1 MVVSVGITLLG
12 IDAIALICRYA
23 VPPIPHG
30 PAFDA
35 QFTVLD
41 DFFYADQPAKTVAY
55 QLSCVATPLLLLLSF
70 WAARR
75 WAARLSD
82 QAIDRVNLTG
92 LILYL
97 LLMVSCAWPIIYCPN
112 PPFWIIPPAWIVIP
126 FDYSHPF
133 YSPFRLLILAGAIAI
148 EYYLLTHA
156 PSRRNSNRVLIL
168 LLGVWALMIPSRF
181 YLPCEISDNP
191 HYQYHLNAV
200 LDALSQVVNGHHL
213 LVDFP
218 HIYGGYIEMLAPF
231 IRLFPRDPGVLIAA
245 LALPN
250 IIALLCQL
258 LMVRLLIRQPA
269 VQFVCGFA
277 LLGAN
282 YLGSID
288 DINYSFITV
297 RFFFPSIGLLAALLY
312 FHRTNVLRYA
322 TATLIAAIASIW
334 NLDTG
339 IVLWLS
345 WLATLLA
352 MDLAK
357 RNFAGLTRHLLI
369 QGASLVAT
377 WTVFLLYLWLV
388 SGQRPDTSLLFYF
401 QTFVINSGYFCLR
414 LLFPDMWVFIITLY
428 LIGLALAVVA
438 FIRSKATT
446 MTPAIL
452 LISLFGIG
460 SFSYFMGRSA
470 PTNLAAVAYPAVLL
484 AGIFCA
490 KGELLMRRRKLPSLT
505 RFFLLPSKIA
515 LFWWAFLMI
524 AALPDFFHRSAHV
537 LHNWNNAEQTPFR
550 QNAAFVIGYV
560 QPHEEKV
567 FFLSNHSGFYSYL
580 SDTTRPLKIP
590 GMIELLRA
598 RDMDVLINAIETHQI
613 GKLFVEQNFY
623 DIQMYRPEIY
633 AQIQDAIRQ
642 NYQVAETGPTGRL
655 ILYTPR

>member
-1 MVVSVGITLLG
+1 MVVIIGITLLG
-12 IDAIALICRYA
+12 IGAIALICRYA
-23 VPPIPHG
+23 VSPISHN

-55 QLSCVATPLLLLLSF
+55 QLSCVTAPVLLLLGF
-70 WAARR
+70 WAACRI
-75 WAARLSD
+75 ATRLSD
-82 QAIDRVNLTG
+82 QAIDRANLIG

-97 LLMVSCAWPIIYCPN
+97 LLMVSCAWPIIYCPD

-133 YSPFRLLILAGAIAI
+133 YSPIRLLILAAAIAL
-148 EYYLLTHA
+148 EFYLLTHA
-156 PSRRNSNRVLIL
+156 PSLRNSNRVMAV
-168 LLGVWALMIPSRF
+168 LLGIWALMIPSRF

-250 IIALLCQL
+250 IIALFCQVL
-258 LMVRLLIRQPA
+258 IVRLLIPRPA
-269 VQFVCGFA
+269 VQFVCGLA
-277 LLGAN
+277 LLGTN
-282 YLGSID
+282 CLGSID

-312 FHRTNVLRYA
+312 FRQPSVFRYGIA
-322 TATLIAAIASIW
+322 SVIAALASIW

-339 IVLWLS
+339 IVLWMS

-357 RNFAGLTRHLLI
+357 RNLPGLARHLLV
-369 QGASLVAT
+369 QGAFLIAA
-377 WTVFLLYLWLV
+377 WTAFLLYLWLAT
-388 SGQRPDTSLLFYF
+388 GQRPDISLLFYF

-414 LLFPDMWVFIITLY
+414 LLFPDMWVFIVTLY
-428 LIGLALAVVA
+428 VIGLALGIAA
-438 FIRSKATT
+438 FVRGKATS

-452 LISLFGIG
+452 MLSLFGIG

-470 PTNLAAVAYPAVLL
+470 PPNLAAVSYPAVLL

-490 KGELLMRRRKLPSLT
+490 KGELLMRCGKLPSLT
-505 RFFLLPSKIA
+505 RFFLLPPKIA
-515 LFWWAFLMI
+515 LFWWAFLMA
-524 AALPDFFHRSAHV
+524 AALPDFFHHSAHV
-537 LHNWNNAEQTPFR
+537 IRNWNNAEQTPFR
-550 QNAAFVIGYV
+550 QNAAFVTSHV
-560 QPHEEKV
+560 QPHEDGV

-580 SDTTRPLKIP
+580 SGTARPLKIP
-590 GMIELLRA
+590 GTIELLRA
-598 RDMDVLINAIETHQI
+598 RDMDALITAIETRQI

-623 DIQMYRPEIY
+623 EILMYRLDIY
-633 AQIQDAIRQ
+633 ARIQDAIRQ
-642 NYQVAETGPTGRL
+642 NYQVTETSSTGRL